1 MRRRESTESTPSK
14 SCAARAVLFDCT
26 GPMQVKATP
35 DCAENTPAASSA
47 GCFAANSCT
56 RFSPKSRSPAV
67 YASTIASGGCV
78 FETAISRT
86 DSRVRSDLR
95 HATAI
100 CSSSFA
106 MLLAMGMI
114 LNSPFAQGEEWV
126 TRLFHP
132 RDVIDDGRGPPP
144 CILRTRPIIKSVAL
158 TLKLGGMYAG
168 VGHPSHGT
176 GSAISV
182 APGGG
187 TGDSGAA
194 VQNSIPHRAGDRRAG
209 PVVCS
214 QPSAYF
220 PKSEHGISGV
230 SATAAVR
237 GRLQHRMARLPPQ
250 HSQHFDAGL

>member
-1 MRRRESTESTPSK
+1 HQPDGF
-14 SCAARAVLFDCT
+14 AGAVRFTTRDGDLFF
-26 GPMQVKATP
+26 Q
-35 DCAENTPAASSA
+35 
-47 GCFAANSCT
+47 
-56 RFSPKSRSPAV
+56 
-67 YASTIASGGCV
+67 
-78 FETAISRT
+78 
-86 DSRVRSDLR
+86 L
-95 HATAI
+95 
-100 CSSSFA
+100 
-106 MLLAMGMI
+106 
-114 LNSPFAQGEEWV
+114 
-126 TRLFHP
+126 
-132 RDVIDDGRGPPP
+132 RDVIGDGHDFEFTLRAGRRMGHPALPPSRCYRRWAWPSP

-237 GRLQHRMARLPPQ
+237 
-250 HSQHFDAGL
+250 